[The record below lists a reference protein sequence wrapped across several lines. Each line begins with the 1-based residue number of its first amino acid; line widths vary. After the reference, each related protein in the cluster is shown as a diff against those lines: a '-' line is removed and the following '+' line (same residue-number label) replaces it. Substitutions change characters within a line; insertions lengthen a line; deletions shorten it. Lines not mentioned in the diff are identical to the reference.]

1 MTPWRADGPL
11 PGGLPEGAAPRMEV
25 AGVAVGE
32 TPVDVTCVANVEM
45 AQLNCTVALAAP
57 AVK

>member
-1 MTPWRADGPL
+1 M

-32 TPVDVTCVANVEM
+32 TPVDVTCVANAEK
-45 AQLNCTVALAAP
+45 AQLNCTMALAAP